1 MASNR
6 AKNKILHNK
15 SEMKKHPR
23 KGWDRMKIMVDAMGG
38 DNAPEE
44 IVKGCI
50 DALKMKDGFEIE
62 LIGIEDEIKKCMDK
76 YNFESKRIIITHT
89 PEVIYN
95 DDKPTVSI
103 RRKKNS
109 SMVTGLR
116 KIRDNEGEIF
126 ISAGSTGA
134 LLAGTLLIAGRIE
147 GVLRPAL
154 APVVPSISGG
164 TMIVDAGMNTRCRP
178 ENYVQ
183 FAIMGSSYM
192 EKVYKKENPR
202 VGLVNIGT
210 EDEKGN
216 AVLREAL
223 SLLRK
228 CDLNFIGNIEG
239 RDIAEGKV
247 DVAVCDGFTGNAM
260 LKMMEGTGKYFFHHM
275 KRIFN
280 NSFLSK
286 ISALLIKAH
295 LKKLKDSV
303 DPEIAGGTPI
313 LGANGLIF
321 KCHGNSGAKA
331 IQNTILNAYR
341 ISDTGFVDEIRK
353 RITSMEVCIDD

>member
-1 MASNR
+1 MR
-6 AKNKILHNK
+6 
-15 SEMKKHPR
+15 
-23 KGWDRMKIMVDAMGG
+23 IMVDAMGG

-44 IVKGCI
+44 IVKGCVE
-50 DALKMKDGFEIE
+50 ALKLKDGFDIE
-62 LIGIEDEIKKCMDK
+62 LIGIEDEIRKYLNK
-76 YNFESKRIIITHT
+76 YNCNSSRISITHA

-95 DDKPTVSI
+95 DDKPTEAI
-103 RRKKNS
+103 RHKKDS

-134 LLAGTLLIAGRIE
+134 LLAGTLLVAGRIE

-154 APVVPSISGG
+154 APVVPSMAGG
-164 TMIVDAGMNTRCRP
+164 TMIVDAGMNTQCRP
-178 ENYVQ
+178 INYVQ
-183 FAIMGSSYM
+183 FAIMGSVYM
-192 EKVYKKENPR
+192 QQVYKKESPR
-202 VGLVNIGT
+202 VGLVNVGT

-216 AVLREAL
+216 DTLREAL
-223 SLLRK
+223 VLLRK
-228 CDLNFIGNIEG
+228 SGLNFIGNIEG

-280 NSFLSK
+280 SSFFSK
-286 ISALLIKAH
+286 LSALLVKAH

-303 DPEIAGGTPI
+303 DPETAGGTPI

-321 KCHGNSGAKA
+321 KCHGNRGAKA
-331 IQNTILNAYR
+331 IRNTIINAYGISSSGFIEKIKER
-341 ISDTGFVDEIRK
+341 IS
-353 RITSMEVCIDD
+353 SMEV